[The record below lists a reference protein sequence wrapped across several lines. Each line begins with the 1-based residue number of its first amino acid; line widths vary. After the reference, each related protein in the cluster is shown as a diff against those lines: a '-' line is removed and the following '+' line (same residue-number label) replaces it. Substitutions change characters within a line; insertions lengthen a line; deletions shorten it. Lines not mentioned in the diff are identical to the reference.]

1 MWRAY
6 RLDCA
11 LRLENILGKETTQ
24 DLIKNKF
31 IFTTFF
37 FFFFFFNVLTSNW
50 AEYQMVEE
58 LMWTFGTDANRC

>member
-11 LRLENILGKETTQ
+11 FRLENILGKETTQ

-37 FFFFFFNVLTSNW
+37 FFFNVLTSNW
-50 AEYQMVEE
+50 AEYKMVEE
-58 LMWTFGTDANRC
+58 LMWTFVTDANRC